1 MISSL
6 YDVNAIALRLV
17 FRRLAHQG
25 KVKVMPEFKV
35 TEQEQKLSDAQF
47 ISRAKHSVLREMI
60 EKQGA
65 VQAALA
71 AANGVTEQAS
81 ETDEHAE
88 QFAKDAAEKAQADAE
103 NAEIDAEIEKAKPI
117 YTDAFD
123 APKSQPSVQSAVG
136 AVADANAGMAALAA
150 AISPYLKVGM
160 DKAEI
165 AEMVRQTV
173 KNVIDGSDPK
183 VLEIRTPAGVTQ
195 IDDLR
200 HKNFEKLLIL
210 SGARIHS
217 MLVGPAGTGKSHA
230 AKQVAKA
237 LGLGFRAESV
247 GPQTT
252 QAALLGYKDA
262 HGNTVRTHFRECYEH
277 GGVYCLDEVDAG
289 SAAVLT
295 VLNSALANGL
305 CAFPDAM
312 VERHPDFILI
322 ATSNTWGNGRDLKY
336 VGRNA
341 LDAAFLN
348 RFARL
353 PWAEDEKL
361 EKAFVK
367 VGVWVKYVQA
377 VRKLFREKSIQAV
390 ISPRTSELGSRALE
404 AGLSVQDCIEVFIRC
419 GLSEEANK
427 VLDTVY
433 LPTVETKNV

>member
-1 MISSL
+1 MINSL

-17 FRRLAHQG
+17 FRRLNHQG
-25 KVKVMPEFKV
+25 KVQVMPEFKV
-35 TEQEQKLSDAQF
+35 TDQEKALSDAQF

-65 VQAALA
+65 VAAALS
-71 AANGVTEQAS
+71 AANGVPEQAQ
-81 ETDEHAE
+81 AE
-88 QFAKDAAEKAQADAE
+88 VPPENTTEAAEEMKAAVEEYIKDE
-103 NAEIDAEIEKAKPI
+103 PTPYIPTTGPVVE
-117 YTDAFD
+117 
-123 APKSQPSVQSAVG
+123 APKSQPSVQSATG

-160 DKAEI
+160 DKTEI

-404 AGLSVQDCIEVFIRC
+404 AGMSVADVIECFIRC

-433 LPTVETKNV
+433 LPTVETKTVG